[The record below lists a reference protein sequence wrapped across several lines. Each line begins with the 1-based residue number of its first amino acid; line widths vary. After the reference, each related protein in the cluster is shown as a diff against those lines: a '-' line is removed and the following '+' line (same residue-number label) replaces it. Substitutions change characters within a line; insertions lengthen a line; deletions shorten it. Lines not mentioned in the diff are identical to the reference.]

1 VVKIPKIFSL
11 FFIFGQA
18 PLGQAPLTAAPYIG
32 GGFIMALNKE
42 KSHGDTGAQS
52 E

>member
-18 PLGQAPLTAAPYIG
+18 PRTAAPYIG